1 MANLGSTY
9 QADASNIAGDFT
21 PIPPGEYVVQIEA
34 SDIKDAKT
42 HGNRFIELEVVIIE
56 GPEAGRKLTDRLN
69 LWNSNQK
76 AVDIAQRSMNALCVA
91 VGKLAV
97 QDTNE
102 LHGIPMLAVVK
113 VDPAKPYFKDGVE
126 HPGSPQNSIRTYKPK
141 SAGGAAAP
149 AGSGFQQS
157 SQQQNAGAQAS
168 SGGGL
173 PWKQKAA

>member
-1 MANLGSTY
+1 MANLGGTY
-9 QADASNIAGDFT
+9 QADANNVAGDYT
-21 PIPPGEYVVQIEA
+21 PVPPGDYVVQIET

-42 HGNRFIELEVVIIE
+42 PGNRFIELEMVILE

-76 AVDIAQRSMNALCVA
+76 AVEIAQRSMNALCVA

-97 QDTNE
+97 ADTNE
-102 LHGIPMLAVVK
+102 LHGIPMIAVVK

-126 HPGSPQNSIRTYKPK
+126 QPGSPSNSIRTYKPK
-141 SAGGAAAP
+141 SAGASAPAPQQQASQTAAP
-149 AGSGFQQS
+149 A
-157 SQQQNAGAQAS
+157 

-173 PWKQKAA
+173 PWKKQAA

>member
-1 MANLGSTY
+1 MANLGGTY
-9 QADASNIAGDFT
+9 QADANNVAGDYT
-21 PIPPGEYVVQIEA
+21 PVPPGDYVVQIES

-42 HGNRFIELEVVIIE
+42 SGNRFIELELVIIE

-97 QDTNE
+97 GDTNE
-102 LHGIPMLAVVK
+102 LHGIPMVAVVK

-126 HPGSPQNSIRTYKPK
+126 HPGSPSNSIRTYKPK
-141 SAGGAAAP
+141 SAGVSVAP
-149 AGSGFQQS
+149 ATQP
-157 SQQQNAGAQAS
+157 AQAS
-168 SGGGL
+168 APASGSGL
-173 PWKQKAA
+173 PWKNKQAA

>member
-1 MANLGSTY
+1 MANLGATY
-9 QADASNIAGDFT
+9 QADPNNVQGDYQPIAAGD
-21 PIPPGEYVVQIEA
+21 YVVQIES

-42 HGNRFIELEVVIIE
+42 PGNRFVQLEMVILE

-69 LWNSNQK
+69 LWNSNQQ

-97 QDTNE
+97 GDTNE
-102 LHGIPMLAVVK
+102 LHGIPMIAVVK

-126 HPGSPQNSIRTYKPK
+126 HPGSPSNSIRTYKPK
-141 SAGGAAAP
+141 SAGAAQASAAKPAQAAAP
-149 AGSGFQQS
+149 AP
-157 SQQQNAGAQAS
+157 
-168 SGGGL
+168 GGGL